1 VSRHKNPSSCE
12 VRCSQTIGVPDWNG
26 SLTCTTGGWSR
37 RPRTSRS
44 IASLVLGRGKPCWS
58 TTISRYQGGRRRL
71 VAWVCRRNTSS
82 TTTGC
87 SGPIGR
93 PRTPALSFIVAPTL
107 IDHGTQDQRDR
118 FLTPLPRA
126 EELWCQ
132 GFSEPGRRQRSGVT
146 IYHGSAQEARR
157 RNRRPPGERA
167 EALDHDG

>member
-1 VSRHKNPSSCE
+1 VSRHKNPFE
-12 VRCSQTIGVPDWNG
+12 LRG
-26 SLTCTTGGWSR
+26 SMQSDNWRPRLEQIFTCTTGGWSR
-37 RPRTSRS
+37 RPRASRS

-118 FLTPLPRA
+118 FLTPVPRA